1 MSTDLITS
9 LREKEALYR
18 VTSAIIE
25 RTPLPELLQAVVD
38 SVAEALPAER
48 VVLITFDVVVQKVIH
63 FVKGG
68 TGSDSVVHVTFD
80 ELQHGLSGWVLR
92 EKLPALSLKSAPDP
106 RELPDAQTRRLETNC
121 GDIIVVPLLYRGKT
135 FGTLTAIN
143 HFEGATFGQRQLDIM
158 MTMARHSS
166 VAINTAEYDAQLLL
180 EIEER
185 KRLEINLAVARDQAL
200 EASRQKSEFLANMSH
215 EIRTPMNAILGL
227 LTLLQSTELNARQQD
242 YAIKTHGAAK
252 FLLGLL
258 NDILDF
264 SKVEA
269 GKMCLDI
276 RPMRLD
282 QILRNLSVILSA
294 SVGEKN
300 IEVMFDIDPALPEVV
315 LGDSMRLQQVLVNLG
330 GNAVKFTEK
339 GQVVLALRTRHPGP
353 TADRFKSVVVEF
365 TMEDSGIGIEAGHHD
380 KIFSGFSQA
389 ESSTTRRFG
398 GTGLGLAIS
407 QHMVQLMGSEIKLV
421 SIPGVGSTFSFA
433 LELPVVDDVPLRLDI
448 PPRQLL
454 APEQVL
460 VVDDNAR
467 AGELTARMVR
477 SWGWQVEVAQSG
489 QQALDFI
496 CARQSSLGEAFVYPA
511 MFIDSQMQGMDGW
524 ETAQRIRQL
533 AHTQQR
539 AQPLIF
545 MLSGHGRET
554 LARQSIADQNL
565 INGFLVKPVTASMLF
580 DAYMCARRG
589 NAGVRQV
596 GRMRNSQPQL
606 KGMRILVVE
615 DNAINQQVARELLET
630 EGAIVSIAA
639 NGQLGVDAV
648 VAASPLFDVVLM
660 DLQMPVLDGYAATQV
675 LRKQRRF
682 KKLPIVAMTANAM
695 ASDRAACLAA
705 GMNEHVSKP
714 FDLSQL
720 VSVLIRM
727 TGISPTNNAS
737 TNAMETVPESLPAL
751 EIPGLDL
758 DAALAR
764 MSGMRALYVRSARD
778 FSKALETAVSD
789 IQSSLE
795 LKDTPATIRKLHTLK
810 GNAGT
815 LGATALALQAA
826 ALEKSLKAGQE
837 LQESATSLQNL
848 ALLAEQTQIHLL
860 HAIDQLT
867 QTAPESSQTQPALLD
882 NDLAQRALLE
892 LAALAKSSDLNVLQR
907 YAELNQALTGLP
919 SSFIENLD
927 SSLQDLDLPSAFT
940 LCEEMILLLAKA
952 TNPS

>member
-48 VVLITFDVVVQKVIH
+48 VVLIAFDVVVQKVIH

-315 LGDSMRLQQVLVNLG
+315 LGDSMRMQQVLVNLG

-339 GQVVLALRTRHPGP
+339 GQVVLALRKRHPGP

-407 QHMVQLMGSEIKLV
+407 QHMVQLMGSEIKLF

-433 LELPVVDDVPLRLDI
+433 LELPVVDDAQLRLDI

-477 SWGWQVEVAQSG
+477 SWGWQVEVAHSG

-589 NAGVRQV
+589 KAGVRQV

-720 VSVLIRM
+720 VSVLIRI
-727 TGISPTNNAS
+727 TGISPTHNAS

-751 EIPGLDL
+751 EVPGLDL

-837 LQESATSLQNL
+837 LQKSATSLQNL

-867 QTAPESSQTQPALLD
+867 QTAPESSRTQPALLD
-882 NDLAQRALLE
+882 NNLAQRALLE

-919 SSFIENLD
+919 VSFIENLD